1 MRRLLTHAGR
11 RAFQWITFLPS
22 LKCYPQRTHRA
33 RNCDVTVRVSC
44 QLTVQVPVR
53 QQAKCEAKHW
63 FSHWLHSKWKV
74 LKKHIKR
81 EIALLKHFFSPYN
94 IEISNLYSYHIF
106 KYWNFDMLCF
116 SLFLCPNGKLGCC
129 WNVRQ
134 VAVFTYT
141 GIQSRVPPLGVCSVV
156 HLYRAEW
163 VRSLFSRGSYYSKHY
178 SCKFASFPPTF

>member
-1 MRRLLTHAGR
+1 M
-11 RAFQWITFLPS
+11 
-22 LKCYPQRTHRA
+22 PQRTHRA
-33 RNCDVTVRVSC
+33 RNCDVTVRVSR
-44 QLTVQVPVR
+44 QLTVLVPVR

-81 EIALLKHFFSPYN
+81 EIALLKHFFSSYN

-141 GIQSRVPPLGVCSVV
+141 GIQSRVPPLGVCSVPSPLGLFDMPNLV
-156 HLYRAEW
+156 TRPWWWNLMYLLTYPYIILAETNRLW
-163 VRSLFSRGSYYSKHY
+163 QV
-178 SCKFASFPPTF
+178 